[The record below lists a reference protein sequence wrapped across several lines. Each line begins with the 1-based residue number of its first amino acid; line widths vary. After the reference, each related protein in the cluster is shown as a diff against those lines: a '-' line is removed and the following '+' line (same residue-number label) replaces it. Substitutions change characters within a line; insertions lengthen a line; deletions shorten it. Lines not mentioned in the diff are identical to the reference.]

1 VIDLI
6 HTYWLYFLVGQ
17 YPQGPLGGVALTV
30 LLAAFALLLSMP
42 FGLAM
47 GLARTSGRRGLR
59 WPATGLVYLV
69 RGIPLL
75 LVVFWT
81 YFFLPSVT
89 GHKTD
94 QFNTM
99 LIALVVF
106 DSVYLGEIVRAGIQG
121 VPSGQYESA
130 RALGLGH
137 GRAMRSVILPQALR
151 SMLPS
156 LVNQFVS
163 TIKATSLGY
172 IIGLTD
178 TSFIA
183 TQINTQVFTKAPQ
196 VYLLLSLT
204 YFILCFG
211 LSRLAFALERR
222 LGRRTSSP
230 SPATTAGSAA

>member
-1 VIDLI
+1 
-6 HTYWLYFLVGQ
+6 
-17 YPQGPLGGVALTV
+17 
-30 LLAAFALLLSMP
+30 
-42 FGLAM
+42 
-47 GLARTSGRRGLR
+47 
-59 WPATGLVYLV
+59 
-69 RGIPLL
+69 
-75 LVVFWT
+75 
-81 YFFLPSVT
+81 
-89 GHKTD
+89 
-94 QFNTM
+94 M

-106 DSVYLGEIVRAGIQG
+106 DSIYLGEIVRAGIQG
-121 VPSGQYESA
+121 VPTGQYESA

-137 GRAMRSVILPQALR
+137 GRTMRSVILPQALR

-183 TQINTQVFTKAPQ
+183 TQINTQVFTKATQ

-211 LSRLAFALERR
+211 LSRFAFALERR

>member
-1 VIDLI
+1 
-6 HTYWLYFLVGQ
+6 
-17 YPQGPLGGVALTV
+17 V
-30 LLAAFALLLSMP
+30 LLAGLALLLSMP

-47 GLARTSGRRGLR
+47 GLARTSRRRALR
-59 WPATGLVYLV
+59 WPSTGLVYLV

-106 DSVYLGEIVRAGIQG
+106 DSIYLGEIVRAGIQG
-121 VPSGQYESA
+121 VPTGQYESA

-137 GRAMRSVILPQALR
+137 GRTMRSVILPQALR

-183 TQINTQVFTKAPQ
+183 TQINTQVFTKATQ

-211 LSRLAFALERR
+211 LSRFAFALERR